1 MSASSTEKNTD
12 FSLEAWQMSSE
23 DLAAVHQVIDDHMT
37 RTVAAINAAYEGKG
51 VSSSNVAEALTAYMY
66 VGAKVRLR
74 WEAKD
79 VPKGFNVPNAPHI
92 VGYSAVVLQVTD
104 PQNHQDFKDF
114 SQVFDLQNGVRDYE
128 GFVLHENKPVYREED
143 FRTHEDELLERFGV
157 KRSELSDILDQ
168 YGESIIDLY
177 SK

>member
-51 VSSSNVAEALTAYMY
+51 VSYSNVAEALTAYMY
-66 VGAKVRLR
+66 VGAKIRLR

-79 VPKGFNVPNAPHI
+79 VPKGFNVPNV

-128 GFVLHENKPVYREED
+128 GFVLHDNEPVYREED

>member
-66 VGAKVRLR
+66 VGAKIRLR
-74 WEAKD
+74 WKAKD
-79 VPKGFNVPNAPHI
+79 VPKGFNVPNTPNI

-114 SQVFDLQNGVRDYE
+114 SQVFDLQSGVKDYE
-128 GFVLHENKPVYREED
+128 GFVLHDDKPVYREED
-143 FRTHEDELLERFGV
+143 FRKHEDELLERFGV

>member
-1 MSASSTEKNTD
+1 MSPSSTAKNTD

-23 DLAAVHQVIDDHMT
+23 DLAAVHQVIDDHMM

-66 VGAKVRLR
+66 VGAKIRLR
-74 WEAKD
+74 WETGGI
-79 VPKGFNVPNAPHI
+79 PQGFNIPDAVER
-92 VGYSAVVLQVTD
+92 STVVLQVTD

-114 SQVFDLQNGVRDYE
+114 SQVFDLQNGVHDYE
-128 GFVLHENKPVYREED
+128 GFVVFANKPMYREKD

>member
-66 VGAKVRLR
+66 VGAKIRLR
-74 WEAKD
+74 WKAKD
-79 VPKGFNVPNAPHI
+79 VPKGFNVPNAPYI

-143 FRTHEDELLERFGV
+143 FRKHEDELLERFGV

>member
-66 VGAKVRLR
+66 VGAKIRLR
-74 WEAKD
+74 WETGS
-79 VPKGFNVPNAPHI
+79 VPQGFNIPDAVERCT
-92 VGYSAVVLQVTD
+92 VVLQVTD

-114 SQVFDLQNGVRDYE
+114 SQVFDLQNGVHDYE
-128 GFVLHENKPVYREED
+128 GFVVFANKPVYREKD
-143 FRTHEDELLERFGV
+143 FRKHEDELLERFGV

>member
-1 MSASSTEKNTD
+1 MSVSSTEKNTD

-23 DLAAVHQVIDDHMT
+23 DLAKVHQVIDDHMT

-66 VGAKVRLR
+66 VGAKIRLR
-74 WEAKD
+74 WEVGA
-79 VPKGFNVPNAPHI
+79 VPQGFNIPDAVER
-92 VGYSAVVLQVTD
+92 STVVLQVTD
-104 PQNHQDFKDF
+104 PQNHKDFKDF
-114 SQVFDLQNGVRDYE
+114 SEVFDLQNGVHDYE
-128 GFVLHENKPVYREED
+128 GFVVFANKPVYREED
-143 FRTHEDELLERFGV
+143 FRKHEDKLLERFCV

>member
-66 VGAKVRLR
+66 VGAKVRLH
-74 WEAKD
+74 WKAKD
-79 VPKGFNVPNAPHI
+79 VPKGFNVPNVPHI

-114 SQVFDLQNGVRDYE
+114 SQVFDLQSGVRDYE
-128 GFVLHENKPVYREED
+128 GFVLHDNEPVYREED

>member
-1 MSASSTEKNTD
+1 MSASFTEKNTD

-37 RTVAAINAAYEGKG
+37 RTVAAINTAYEGKG

-66 VGAKVRLR
+66 VGAKIRLR
-74 WEAKD
+74 WKAKD
-79 VPKGFNVPNAPHI
+79 VPKDFNVPNVPQI

-114 SQVFDLQNGVRDYE
+114 SQVFDLQSGVRDYE
-128 GFVLHENKPVYREED
+128 GFVLHDNEPVYREED
-143 FRTHEDELLERFGV
+143 FRKHEDELLERFGV

-168 YGESIIDLY
+168 YGESVIDLY

>member
-23 DLAAVHQVIDDHMT
+23 DLAAVHRVIDDHMT

-66 VGAKVRLR
+66 VGAKIRLR
-74 WEAKD
+74 WKAKD
-79 VPKGFNVPNAPHI
+79 VPKGFNVPNAPYI

-128 GFVLHENKPVYREED
+128 GFVLHENKPVYRE
-143 FRTHEDELLERFGV
+143 FVERW
-157 KRSELSDILDQ
+157 
-168 YGESIIDLY
+168 
-177 SK
+177 SKD

>member
-1 MSASSTEKNTD
+1 MSVSSTEKNTD

-23 DLAAVHQVIDDHMT
+23 DLAAVHRVIDDHMT

-51 VSSSNVAEALTAYMY
+51 VSSSNVVEALTAYMY

-74 WEAKD
+74 WETGS
-79 VPKGFNVPNAPHI
+79 VPQGFNIPDAVER
-92 VGYSAVVLQVTD
+92 STVVLQVTD

-114 SQVFDLQNGVRDYE
+114 SQVFDLQNGVHDYE
-128 GFVLHENKPVYREED
+128 GFVVFANKPVYREED
-143 FRTHEDELLERFGV
+143 FRKHEDELLERFGV

>member
-23 DLAAVHQVIDDHMT
+23 DLAKVHEIPDDKIT
-37 RTVAAINAAYEGKG
+37 RTVSAINTAYEGKG
-51 VSSSNVAEALTAYMY
+51 IPASKVADALATYMCM
-66 VGAKVRLR
+66 GAGVRLR
-74 WEAKD
+74 WETGG
-79 VPKGFNVPNAPHI
+79 VPQGFNIPDAVERCT
-92 VGYSAVVLQVTD
+92 VVLQVTD

-128 GFVLHENKPVYREED
+128 GFVLHDNKPVYREKD
-143 FRTHEDELLERFGV
+143 FRTHEDKLLERFGV

-177 SK
+177 YK

>member
-66 VGAKVRLR
+66 VGAKIRLH
-74 WEAKD
+74 WKAKD
-79 VPKGFNVPNAPHI
+79 VPKGFNVPNTPYI

-104 PQNHQDFKDF
+104 PQNHKDFKDF
-114 SQVFDLQNGVRDYE
+114 SQVFDLQSGVRDYE
-128 GFVLHENKPVYREED
+128 GFVLHDNEPVYREED
-143 FRTHEDELLERFGV
+143 FRIHEDELLERFGV